1 MIQHKKRLFFNTI
14 TIHIAI
20 IYQKCMG
27 RMDEEQ
33 AVFEQLSLSNHKKWN
48 STALKAFN
56 NSTIIMTSNSGK
68 IRMSCVC
75 GVFGSIVVFEL
86 IQHPALANFMLFL
99 NIFKILKISF
109 WTFWRKKCISFVSK
123 FYFAINRNE
132 RILYKA

>member
-56 NSTIIMTSNSGK
+56 SSTIIMTSNSDK
-68 IRMSCVC
+68 IRMSCVWC
-75 GVFGSIVVFEL
+75 FWLYCCFWVNSTPCSGEFHAVFKHFQNLENL
-86 IQHPALANFMLFL
+86 IL
-99 NIFKILKISF
+99 NILK
-109 WTFWRKKCISFVSK
+109 KKCISFVSK
-123 FYFAINRNE
+123 FYFAINTNE